1 MPTYSRGRTQL
12 LFSSLFLLIV
22 SGIFSTGALAQRS
35 INEADRVIKHGNVH
49 PLARAEF
56 DRGSADLN
64 LPMENMILL
73 LSPSASAKAAMD
85 ALLDDLQNP
94 KSPNFHKFLTPQEI
108 GLRFGPTDQDVAD
121 AANWLKSHGFRIVGI
136 ANSKLWINFTG
147 NVQQVEQAFQ
157 TNIRQFEVNGQ
168 IHYANA
174 TDPSIPR
181 ALDGLVEGVVSLHD
195 FPLHHDANLRQLAAN
210 ANLNGGGNA
219 LAPGDFATIYNLTPL
234 YNAGIDGTGQTIAV
248 LGRTDIVLGDVQFF
262 RSNFLLPAKDPVFIH
277 NLNAP
282 GDLHGSDEG
291 EADLDVEWSGAVAK
305 NATIDFVISKSTHTT
320 DGIHLSAQYAV
331 DNNVAP
337 VISTSF
343 SFCEQNLGTEN
354 SFWNST
360 WGQAALQ
367 GITSVVSTGDNGAA
381 GCDADTALTGTIQA
395 VSGVS
400 STPNNVAVGGTEFN
414 DGAGGFWAAG
424 PNPDSSSALGPIP
437 EIVWNESGTIPV
449 TGKGLFATGGGA
461 STLYA
466 KPDYQSGLGVPAD
479 SHRDVPDV
487 ALNSAAHTP
496 YLIVQAHS
504 NNVLGLVGA
513 SGTSAA
519 APSFAGIM
527 ALVVQKTGSP
537 QGNANKVLYPMARA
551 QFAGGTA
558 VFNDITS
565 GNNSVPGVTGFSAGA
580 GYDQATGWGS
590 VNAANLV
597 NTWNNNAPDFGLTA
611 SPTSQSVVQGNSV
624 TYSAVVTAFN
634 NYTGTISFS
643 VAGLPAGAT
652 LTPPPPTV
660 TNSGSSPITIL
671 TNNGATTPVGSYPLT
686 ITATDGALT
695 HTAAVTLNVTTNAP
709 DFTFSASPA
718 SQTVTQG
725 SSVAYSA
732 VITAVNNYTGTISFS
747 VAGLPAGATL
757 TPPPPAVTNSGS
769 STITIL
775 ASSTTPVGT
784 YPLTITASDGVL
796 VHTAAVSLTVN
807 APDFTFTA
815 SPASQSVVQGNSVA
829 YSAVITAVNG
839 YTGAINFSVAGLPAG
854 ATLTPPPPTVTNSG
868 SSTITIL
875 AGSTTPVGVYPLT
888 ITATDGVLVHTAAVT
903 LSVTAPSDFTISA
916 TPASQ
921 TVTAGVN
928 AGYQINVG
936 SVGGFNGVVSLSVS
950 IASTNPNSPVGAINP
965 IASINPTSLTGS
977 GVAALTVTT
986 GTTTTADTYLVTV
999 TGTAA
1004 NGTLVH
1010 TTSVTLVVNA
1020 IGTGDFTMSSLN
1032 TFTVKR
1038 GQTGS
1043 LTVTITGQA
1052 GFSGV
1057 VNLSVSGLPAPPLV
1071 TGGMSPASV
1080 TGSGTSSLTVTIS
1093 NQQKQGTFPLVITG
1107 TSGQNTHSVNVNL
1120 TII

>member
-1 MPTYSRGRTQL
+1 MHTHSCGRTRL
-12 LFSSLFLLIV
+12 LLRTLLLMILGGMLSS
-22 SGIFSTGALAQRS
+22 TALAQRS

-85 ALLDDLQNP
+85 ALLDDLQDP

-108 GLRFGPTDQDVAD
+108 GLRFGPSDQDVAD
-121 AANWLKSHGFRIVGI
+121 ATNWLKSHGFSIVGI
-136 ANSKLWINFTG
+136 ANSKLWINFSG

-195 FPLHHDANLRQLAAN
+195 FPLKHDANLRQLAAN

-282 GDLHGSDEG
+282 GDLHGSEEG

-343 SFCEQNLGTEN
+343 SLCEQNLGTEN

-367 GITSVVSTGDNGAA
+367 GITSVVSTGDSGAA

-395 VSGVS
+395 VSGMS

-449 TGKGLFATGGGA
+449 TGKDLFATGGGA
-461 STLYA
+461 STLYS
-466 KPDYQSGLGVPAD
+466 KPDYQSGPGVPAD
-479 SHRDVPDV
+479 GFRDVPDV

-496 YLIVQAHS
+496 YLIVQNHS
-504 NNVLGLVGA
+504 ANVNGFVLA

-527 ALVVQKTGSP
+527 ALVVQKTGSN

-551 QFAGGTA
+551 QYAGGTA
-558 VFNDITS
+558 VFNDITT
-565 GNNSVPGVTGFSAGA
+565 GNNSVPNVAGFSAGA

-624 TYSAVVTAFN
+624 SYSAVVTAFN
-634 NYTGTISFS
+634 NYTGTINFS

-652 LTPPPPTV
+652 LTPPPPAV

-686 ITATDGALT
+686 ITATDGVLT

-709 DFTFSASPA
+709 DFTFTASPA

-732 VITAVNNYTGTISFS
+732 VITAVNNYTGIISFS

-757 TPPPPAVTNSGS
+757 TPPPPTVTNSGS
-769 STITIL
+769 SIITIL

-815 SPASQSVVQGNSVA
+815 SPASQSVVQGNSVT

-839 YTGAINFSVAGLPAG
+839 YTGTINFSVAGLPAG
-854 ATLTPPPPTVTNSG
+854 ATLTPPPPAVTNSG

-875 AGSTTPVGVYPLT
+875 AGATTPVGVYPLT
-888 ITATDGVLVHTAAVT
+888 ITATDGVLVHTASVT

-936 SVGGFNGVVSLSVS
+936 SVGGFNGLVSFSVS
-950 IASTNPNSPVGAINP
+950 VASTTQPPPPGEINP

-977 GVAALTVTT
+977 GLAALTLTT
-986 GTTTTADTYLVTV
+986 DSTTTADTYLVTI

-1010 TTSVTLVVNA
+1010 STTVTLVVNA
-1020 IGTGDFTMSSLN
+1020 QATGDFTISAPN
-1032 TFTVKR
+1032 VIAVKR
-1038 GQTGS
+1038 TQSGS
-1043 LTVTITGQA
+1043 LQVTITA
-1052 GFSGV
+1052 LPGFTSNV
-1057 VNLSVSGLPAPPLV
+1057 DLSVSGLPSLV
-1071 TGGMSPASV
+1071 TGVFAPTSIN
-1080 TGSGTSSLTVTIS
+1080 TSGTSTFTLTVS
-1093 NQQKQGTFPLVITG
+1093 NQQKQGTFPIVITG
-1107 TSGQNTHSVNVNL
+1107 TSGALNHSVTVNF
-1120 TII
+1120 TVN

>member
-1 MPTYSRGRTQL
+1 MILGGML
-12 LFSSLFLLIV
+12 SS
-22 SGIFSTGALAQRS
+22 TALAQRS

-85 ALLDDLQNP
+85 ALLDDLQDP

-108 GLRFGPTDQDVAD
+108 GLRFGPSNQDVAD

-136 ANSKLWINFTG
+136 ANSKLWINFSG

-195 FPLHHDANLRQLAAN
+195 FPLKHDANLRQLAAD
-210 ANLNGGGNA
+210 ANLNGGGNG

-277 NLNAP
+277 TGNPP
-282 GDLHGSDEG
+282 GDLHGSEEA

-320 DGIHLSAQYAV
+320 DAIHLSAQYAV
-331 DNNVAP
+331 DQNVAP
-337 VISTSF
+337 IISTSF
-343 SFCEQNLGTEN
+343 SSCEQNLGTEN

-360 WGQAALQ
+360 WQQAALE
-367 GITSVVSTGDNGAA
+367 GITAVVSTGDSGAA
-381 GCDADTALTGTIQA
+381 GCDADTALAGTIQA
-395 VSGVS
+395 VSGIS

-424 PNPDSSSALGPIP
+424 NNLDGSSALGPIP
-437 EIVWNESGTIPV
+437 EIVWNESGSTP
-449 TGKGLFATGGGA
+449 TGKDLFATGGGA
-461 STLYA
+461 STLYP
-466 KPDYQSGLGVPAD
+466 KPSYQTGPGVPAD
-479 SHRDVPDV
+479 GFRDVPDV

-496 YLIVQAHS
+496 YLIIQGHTA
-504 NNVLGLVGA
+504 NVNGTVLA

-527 ALVVQKTGSP
+527 ALVVQKTGSS
-537 QGNANKVLYPMARA
+537 QGNANKVLYPMANT
-551 QFAGGTA
+551 QYAGGTA
-558 VFNDITS
+558 VFNDVTT
-565 GNNSVPGVTGFSAGA
+565 GDNGVPKVAGFSAGV

-597 NTWNNNAPDFGLTA
+597 NTWNNNAPDFGLA
-611 SPTSQSVVQGNSV
+611 VSPTSQSVVQGNSV
-624 TYSAVVTAFN
+624 IYSAVITAFN
-634 NYTGTISFS
+634 NYTGTINFS
-643 VAGLPAGAT
+643 VSGLPAGVT
-652 LTPPPPTV
+652 LTPPPPAV
-660 TNSGSSPITIL
+660 TNSGSSAITIL

-686 ITATDGALT
+686 VTATDGVLT
-695 HTAAVTLNVTTNAP
+695 HTAAVTLVVVSNAP
-709 DFTFSASPA
+709 DFTFTASPS
-718 SQTVTQG
+718 SQTVVQG

-732 VITAVNNYTGTISFS
+732 VITAVNSYTGTINFS

-757 TPPPPAVTNSGS
+757 TPPPPAVTNSGT

-775 ASSTTPVGT
+775 TNNGT
-784 YPLTITASDGVL
+784 
-796 VHTAAVSLTVN
+796 
-807 APDFTFTA
+807 
-815 SPASQSVVQGNSVA
+815 
-829 YSAVITAVNG
+829 
-839 YTGAINFSVAGLPAG
+839 
-854 ATLTPPPPTVTNSG
+854 
-868 SSTITIL
+868 
-875 AGSTTPVGVYPLT
+875 TTPVGVYPLT

-903 LSVTAPSDFTISA
+903 LNVNAPADFTISA

-936 SVGGFNGVVSLSVS
+936 SVGGFNGPVSFSVNV
-950 IASTNPNSPVGAINP
+950 ASTTQPPPPGEINP
-965 IASINPTSLTGS
+965 IASINPTSVTGS
-977 GVAALTVTT
+977 GLAALTVTT
-986 GTTTTADTYLVTV
+986 DSTTTADTYLVTI

-1004 NGTLVH
+1004 NGALVH
-1010 TTSVTLVVNA
+1010 SATVTLVVNA
-1020 IGTGDFTMSSLN
+1020 PNTGDFSISASNLLTI
-1032 TFTVKR
+1032 KR
-1038 GQTGS
+1038 GQSGS
-1043 LTVTITGQA
+1043 LPITITGQT
-1052 GFSGV
+1052 GFSGTV
-1057 VNLSVSGLPAPPLV
+1057 TFSVSGLPSPL
-1071 TGGMSPASV
+1071 TATFTPATV
-1080 TGSGTSSLTVTIS
+1080 VGSGTTTMSLTVP
-1093 NQQKQGTFPLVITG
+1093 NQQKQGTFPIVITG
-1107 TSGQNTHSVNVNL
+1107 TSQALNHSVTVNF
-1120 TII
+1120 TIN